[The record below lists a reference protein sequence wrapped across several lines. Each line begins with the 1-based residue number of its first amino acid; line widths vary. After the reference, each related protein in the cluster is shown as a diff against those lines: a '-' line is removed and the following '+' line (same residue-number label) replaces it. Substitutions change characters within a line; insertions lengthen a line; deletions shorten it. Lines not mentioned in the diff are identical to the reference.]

1 MVDDGQAKANHFAK
15 ANVTHV
21 HVRLQDPSLQSKL
34 DTVAQIFKIREVY
47 IIKKNDTNNRTMPWL
62 FIYTTFVVTILARNH
77 FSFSTSSIES
87 SSLRDSTSFP
97 AIFKRSSVMIESRR
111 TTRAKYPAESL
122 REMDAL

>member
-1 MVDDGQAKANHFAK
+1 M
-15 ANVTHV
+15 
-21 HVRLQDPSLQSKL
+21 
-34 DTVAQIFKIREVY
+34 Y
-47 IIKKNDTNNRTMPWL
+47 IIKKNDTNNRTIMPWL
-62 FIYTTFVVTILARNH
+62 FIYAMFVHVVTILARNH